1 MGGKAKEAKKEKKQG
16 EEGVVDADGLANMG
30 AELEK
35 LRGILSDEEIES
47 MKAEFKKLEGDLKSL
62 GMGKGSKGEDVNVDD
77 IDWKH
82 FEDKDH
88 KGGDKDG
95 SKGEDKDGSKGEGK
109 DLDID
114 FDKLFEG
121 FPDFGL
127 GDQKEGGDQKEAK
140 DSKPKPQDDGAAPKP
155 EFLSNSTE
163 KPEVP
168 DEEFQRSFICL

>member
-1 MGGKAKEAKKEKKQG
+1 MG
-16 EEGVVDADGLANMG
+16 G

-47 MKAEFKKLEGDLKSL
+47 MKAEFKKLEGDLKAL
-62 GMGKGSKGEDVNVDD
+62 GMGPGSKGEDVNVDD
-77 IDWKH
+77 IDWEH

-127 GDQKEGGDQKEAK
+127 GDQKDGGDKKEA
-140 DSKPKPQDDGAAPKP
+140 
-155 EFLSNSTE
+155 
-163 KPEVP
+163 
-168 DEEFQRSFICL
+168 

>member
-1 MGGKAKEAKKEKKQG
+1 MG
-16 EEGVVDADGLANMG
+16 G

-47 MKAEFKKLEGDLKSL
+47 MKAEFKKLEGDLKAL
-62 GMGKGSKGEDVNVDD
+62 GMGPGSKGEDVNVDD
-77 IDWKH
+77 IDWEH
-82 FEDKDH
+82 F
-88 KGGDKDG
+88 
-95 SKGEDKDGSKGEGK
+95 EDKDGSKGEGK

-127 GDQKEGGDQKEAK
+127 GDQKEDGDKKEAK